1 MGLALEVISTF
12 VANPGATFTATAAS
26 PGDSLNVRNFAV
38 TDSAFLINLIRRGA
52 TSGAARVRSP
62 LLHDNVR
69 GIAITT
75 GQTPSI
81 FGLPR
86 ELSQP
91 LYAQDRLIVE
101 VTGGAAETD
110 MALLVIYYSNLLG
123 VAARLHPPG
132 DIYGNVKS
140 LKPITVAVT
149 NSATIGTW
157 ADTVITT
164 TEDLTH
170 ANKDYA
176 VLGYIT
182 DTAMGAVALKGID
195 TGNVRVG
202 GPASVNVEDTA
213 DYFAAQAIYHSIP
226 YIPVINSANKAG
238 TFVSTVDTV
247 ASSTGNIT
255 LVLAELVNN
264 LPN

>member
-12 VANPGATFTATAAS
+12 VANPGATFTAAAAS
-26 PGDSLNVRNFAV
+26 PGDSLNVRNFAT
-38 TDSAFLINLIRRGA
+38 TDSAVLVNLIRRGA

-123 VAARLHPPG
+123 VASRLHMRG
-132 DIYGNVKS
+132 DIEGNVRYI
-140 LKPITVAVT
+140 KPLTVAVT

-157 ADTVITT
+157 TDTVITA

-182 DTAMGAVALKGID
+182 DAALGAVAVKGID

-202 GPASVNVEDTA
+202 GPGSVNTEDTA
-213 DYFAAQAIYHSIP
+213 DYFVAQGIYHNMP

-247 ASSTGNIT
+247 ASSTANVT
-255 LVLAELVNN
+255 LILAELVTN
-264 LPN
+264 LAT

>member
-1 MGLALEVISTF
+1 MGLAVEVISSFAT
-12 VANPGATFTATAAS
+12 NPGATFTATTIS
-26 PGDSLNVRNFAV
+26 PGDSFNVRNFAV
-38 TDSAFLINLIRRGA
+38 TDTAFLLNLIRRGA

-110 MALLVIYYSNLLG
+110 LALLVIYYSNLLG
-123 VAARLHPPG
+123 VSARLHLRG
-132 DIYGNVKS
+132 DIEGNVKS
-140 LKPITVAVT
+140 IKPLTVAVT

-157 ADTVITT
+157 TDTVITT

-182 DTAMGAVALKGID
+182 DTALAAVAVKGID

-202 GPASVNVEDTA
+202 GPGSVNTEDTA
-213 DYFAAQAIYHSIP
+213 DYFVVQGIYHNVP
-226 YIPVINSANKAG
+226 FIPVINSANKAG
-238 TFVSTVDTV
+238 TFVSTVDSA
-247 ASSTGNIT
+247 ASSTANIT

-264 LPN
+264 LSS